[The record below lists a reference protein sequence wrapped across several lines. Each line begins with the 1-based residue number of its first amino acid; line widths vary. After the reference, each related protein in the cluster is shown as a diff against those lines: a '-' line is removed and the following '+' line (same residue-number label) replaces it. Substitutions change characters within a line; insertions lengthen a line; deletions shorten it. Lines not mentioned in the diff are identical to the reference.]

1 MWFKL
6 VAHSSGV
13 NTHLTHTQ
21 AHKITTEKQVNWSS
35 IKAEL
40 CAEVTATVGHVACAT
55 VASWMGRLI
64 RHQCER
70 NLQYNVLTAGAADEP
85 PDLNQHYS
93 TTTTTHT
100 HTHTVIRMCEWVFIV
115 CTKEAAPAIS
125 FLSCCFPFN
134 AFSACNFVYCRC
146 CCCLFRMQFYGHIS
160 NAHLALHF
168 PFRRPQHPLL
178 PLLQLC
184 NTRILFGKILHFA
197 LRNWF
202 GQQFSRHLRW
212 VPFWGIDLVI
222 ILITMGIFNPARTR
236 LGFYCIRI
244 NNCIGHKCGGR
255 GWDSSIAIIYISFG
269 QQQKAT
275 QHCS

>member
-1 MWFKL
+1 MCWL
-6 VAHSSGV
+6 PGQLTS
-13 NTHLTHTQ
+13 HLTLTNTTQ
-21 AHKITTEKQVNWSS
+21 PLPLV
-35 IKAEL
+35 
-40 CAEVTATVGHVACAT
+40 
-55 VASWMGRLI
+55 
-64 RHQCER
+64 
-70 NLQYNVLTAGAADEP
+70 
-85 PDLNQHYS
+85 
-93 TTTTTHT
+93 
-100 HTHTVIRMCEWVFIV
+100 THTVIRMCEWVFIV

-125 FLSCCFPFN
+125 FLSCSFPFN
-134 AFSACNFVYCRC
+134 AFCACNFVYCRC

-160 NAHLALHF
+160 NAHLALHL
-168 PFRRPQHPLL
+168 PFRLPFSRPQHPLL

-202 GQQFSRHLRW
+202 GQQFSRH
-212 VPFWGIDLVI
+212 PFRGIDLVI
-222 ILITMGIFNPARTR
+222 ILITMGIFNPARVG

-255 GWDSSIAIIYISFG
+255 GWDSLIAIIYISFG